1 MARTLAADVRA
12 SIESGSD
19 GSSRT
24 PGDLNPR
31 ARGGTTPD
39 TDVRPTST
47 ITVGKVVGW
56 LLSLAITVGIF
67 VFLIP
72 KLSHGGDVKA
82 ELAAVGVTTWA
93 AVMAAGLGK
102 IAVDQWQYI
111 VLLPG
116 LRFRESTVSNLAATA
131 VSDTFPAGS
140 AISVG
145 LTYSMQLSWGFRL
158 RDIARASVTGGVFT
172 TFVKL
177 GLPVTAVLAVIVT
190 GNGSAE
196 LVATALVASIALAGA
211 IVVFALALRSER
223 FARRLGA
230 LGERCTNRILRWL
243 RRPLLHGWA
252 DATARFFEQ
261 TGELVRLRWPMI
273 VFTQVL
279 PKVATAGVLWVALRS
294 VGVSSSE
301 VGGLEIWVAYVATT
315 VATMIPITPGGMGI
329 TEAVLIAVLG
339 AGESPTVTAQITA
352 AVIVYRA
359 ATWLLP
365 IVLGAPCFVF
375 WRVNK
380 TWRKTASD
388 RYPASL
394 TGIDPARSE
403 GVEPPSF

>member
-1 MARTLAADVRA
+1 MN
-12 SIESGSD
+12 
-19 GSSRT
+19 
-24 PGDLNPR
+24 PG
-31 ARGGTTPD
+31 ARGGTTAE

-72 KLSHGGDVKA
+72 RLNRGGDVRA
-82 ELAAVGVTTWA
+82 ELAAVGLTTWA

-140 AISVG
+140 AISIG
-145 LTYSMQLSWGFRL
+145 LTYSMQLSWGFHL
-158 RDIARASVTGGVFT
+158 RDIVRASVTGGVFT

-177 GLPVTAVLAVIVT
+177 GLPVTAVLAAIVA

-196 LVATALVASIALAGA
+196 LVAIALVASIALASA
-211 IVVFALALRSER
+211 IVIFALALRSER
-223 FARRLGA
+223 FALRLGA
-230 LGERCTNRILRWL
+230 LGERCTNQVLRRL
-243 RRPLLHGWA
+243 RRPRVHGWTEA
-252 DATARFFEQ
+252 AARFFEQ
-261 TGELVRLRWPMI
+261 TGELVRERWPMI
-273 VFTQVL
+273 VLTQVL

-301 VGGLEIWVAYVATT
+301 VGGLEIWIAYVATT
-315 VATMIPITPGGMGI
+315 VATMVPITPGGMGI

-365 IVLGAPCFVF
+365 IVLGAPCFLF
-375 WRVNK
+375 WRGNNS
-380 TWRKTASD
+380 WRKTTSD
-388 RYPASL
+388 RYPPS
-394 TGIDPARSE
+394 
-403 GVEPPSF
+403 VEQVA